1 MLSEELKSKTFSGRI
16 ITEFNLDLISKN
28 NYLDVDLQDK
38 DEIYIPSLSKV
49 VYVFGEFNNPSTV
62 IFDPTKNLSDYLSLS
77 GGVKKTA
84 IKELIIVDPDGRTQ
98 IYKLNAIFPQ
108 NIELYPGSIIYAPRD
123 IGRLKGINY
132 AATVSPILSSLAL
145 TLASLNSIND

>member
-1 MLSEELKSKTFSGRI
+1 MFLENLIIHQQLYLILQKPFRLSF
-16 ITEFNLDLISKN
+16 F
-28 NYLDVDLQDK
+28 V
-38 DEIYIPSLSKV
+38 
-49 VYVFGEFNNPSTV
+49 
-62 IFDPTKNLSDYLSLS
+62 

-84 IKELIIVDPDGRTQ
+84 IKELIIVDPDGKTQ
-98 IYKLNAIFPQ
+98 IYKLNAIFTKHRA
-108 NIELYPGSIIYAPRD
+108 LSGSIIYAPRD